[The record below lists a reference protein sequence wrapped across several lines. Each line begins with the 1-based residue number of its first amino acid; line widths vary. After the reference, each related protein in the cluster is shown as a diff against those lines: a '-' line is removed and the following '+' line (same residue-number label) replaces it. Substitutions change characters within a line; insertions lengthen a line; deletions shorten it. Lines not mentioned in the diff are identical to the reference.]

1 MAKDRTAK
9 IRKRRQRARD
19 KRRGMTE
26 VSVRVPKSNAST
38 VKSAAARARTRRK

>member
-9 IRKRRQRARD
+9 ARKRRQRARD

-26 VSVRVPKSNAST
+26 VSVRVPKSKASG
-38 VKSAAARARTRRK
+38 VKSAASRARSRRR